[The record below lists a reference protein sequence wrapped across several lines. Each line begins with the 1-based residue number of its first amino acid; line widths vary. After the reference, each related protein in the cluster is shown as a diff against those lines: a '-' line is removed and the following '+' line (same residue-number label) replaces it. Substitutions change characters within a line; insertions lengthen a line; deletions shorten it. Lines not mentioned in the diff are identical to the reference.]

1 MLFEGQTIKV
11 DAQDGGIAELRFER
25 CNEAVNKLDALT
37 FGELRRAIDAIKATP
52 AIKGI
57 LITSAKDNFIV
68 GADIFEFTRL
78 FTQPEPDIAAFVA
91 ANSEIITALG
101 DLPVPTVAAIN
112 GLALGGGLEV
122 ALAADYRVLSNNA
135 KIGFP
140 EITLGLFPG
149 YGGTVRLPRLAG
161 LAASAEWIISGAQ
174 QSPDKVVL
182 AGAADAVAA
191 PDILRFA
198 ALALLE
204 KAITGQSDWQTKRAR
219 LKQSLGISKEEAA
232 TLLAPAK
239 AQAAKALP
247 HLPAA
252 HFAVDLLEQAA
263 GLNRDAALALEAET
277 FAKAA
282 KTQAAASLVA
292 IFVNEQAVKKS
303 IRNYAKDARPVQ
315 KAAVAGA
322 GIMGG
327 GIAYQSASRG
337 VPIIMKDIAA
347 TALDHGM
354 AEARKLVAKTV
365 ETGRLTQDRADT
377 ILGSIMP
384 SLTYEGFDKVDVVI
398 EAIVEDVAVKHKVL
412 REIEALTSPS
422 TILASNTSSLQIGAL
437 AEALQRPENFLGMH
451 FFNPVPKMPLVEV
464 VRGPKTSPEAIASV
478 TGYAAAMGKTP
489 IVVEDCPGFV
499 VNRILTPYLI
509 AYLRLVHDGANFVE
523 IDKAMES
530 FGWPMG
536 PAYLIDVI
544 GMDISQHVVE
554 IVSAGFAP
562 RMDVTFETA
571 IELLLRA
578 GRLGQKNGH
587 GFYKY
592 QTDAKGRPRKEID
605 PETERLLA
613 AGQPNGK
620 TGFGEEDIV
629 ARMMLPLILEAARCV
644 EDGIAASPGDVDMCL
659 ILGLGLPRYLGGA
672 LKYADYLGLKT
683 VVESAGK
690 RESLGPIY
698 RPSEHLRAK
707 AAMGDLFYPL

>member
-1 MLFEGQTIKV
+1 
-11 DAQDGGIAELRFER
+11 
-25 CNEAVNKLDALT
+25 
-37 FGELRRAIDAIKATP
+37 
-52 AIKGI
+52 
-57 LITSAKDNFIV
+57 
-68 GADIFEFTRL
+68 
-78 FTQPEPDIAAFVA
+78 
-91 ANSEIITALG
+91 
-101 DLPVPTVAAIN
+101 
-112 GLALGGGLEV
+112 
-122 ALAADYRVLSNNA
+122 
-135 KIGFP
+135 
-140 EITLGLFPG
+140 
-149 YGGTVRLPRLAG
+149 
-161 LAASAEWIISGAQ
+161 
-174 QSPDKVVL
+174 
-182 AGAADAVAA
+182 
-191 PDILRFA
+191 
-198 ALALLE
+198 
-204 KAITGQSDWQTKRAR
+204 
-219 LKQSLGISKEEAA
+219 
-232 TLLAPAK
+232 
-239 AQAAKALP
+239 
-247 HLPAA
+247 
-252 HFAVDLLEQAA
+252 
-263 GLNRDAALALEAET
+263 
-277 FAKAA
+277 
-282 KTQAAASLVA
+282 
-292 IFVNEQAVKKS
+292 
-303 IRNYAKDARPVQ
+303 
-315 KAAVAGA
+315 
-322 GIMGG
+322 
-327 GIAYQSASRG
+327 
-337 VPIIMKDIAA
+337 
-347 TALDHGM
+347 
-354 AEARKLVAKTV
+354 
-365 ETGRLTQDRADT
+365 
-377 ILGSIMP
+377 MP

-509 AYLRLVHDGANFVE
+509 AFLRLVHDGANFVE

-629 ARMMLPLILEAARCV
+629 ARMMLPLIL
-644 EDGIAASPGDVDMCL
+644 SL
-659 ILGLGLPRYLGGA
+659 IH
-672 LKYADYLGLKT
+672 
-683 VVESAGK
+683 
-690 RESLGPIY
+690 I
-698 RPSEHLRAK
+698 
-707 AAMGDLFYPL
+707 